1 MIEEKRVGQHVVR
14 FVEDERVEIEFHG
27 DLDWED
33 GAALFR
39 ETDQVLLSEGRI
51 YVLCDV
57 TDLGRLTRR
66 AMHNVRDRPRTDAH
80 RFLAYVGARFGMR
93 VMIDLVDRASKL
105 LGQEQVTYRF
115 FDAHE
120 EARAWL
126 VQMRRVSGVP
136 TPGDEPAATG

>member
-33 GAALFR
+33 GGALFR
-39 ETDQVLLSEGRI
+39 ETDQILLSEGRV

-57 TDLGRLTRR
+57 TDLGRLTRGAR
-66 AMHNVRDRPRTDAH
+66 RNVRDRPKTGVQ
-80 RFLAYVGARFGMR
+80 RFLAYVGAGFGTR

-115 FDAHE
+115 FDGHE

-126 VQMRRVSGVP
+126 VEMRRAHARE
-136 TPGDEPAATG
+136 TRAEERTAMR